1 MMTRSYL
8 VVHEK
13 GAENWSGYSPQVPGC
28 ISVGD
33 TLDEMRAMMTEA
45 LEFHLGCMSKDGNL
59 IPEATNCLVDFAEE
73 TPSNG
78 VDHCH
83 VEWLTIRITPEFA
96 GTPVSEEDPVD
107 ETETTADKEIYAG
120 TLRSVFTHAGIK
132 HP

>member
-1 MMTRSYL
+1 MTRSYL
-8 VVHEK
+8 VVYEK
-13 GAENWSGYSPQVPGC
+13 GAENWSGYFPQVPGC

-45 LEFHLGCMSKDGNL
+45 LEAHLGCMAKDGDP
-59 IPEATNCLVDFAEE
+59 IPETTISLVDFAEE
-73 TPSNG
+73 TPENG
-78 VDHCH
+78 VEYCQ
-83 VEWLTIRITPEFA
+83 VEWLTVRISVAFA
-96 GTPVSEEDPVD
+96 GTPASEEDPVD